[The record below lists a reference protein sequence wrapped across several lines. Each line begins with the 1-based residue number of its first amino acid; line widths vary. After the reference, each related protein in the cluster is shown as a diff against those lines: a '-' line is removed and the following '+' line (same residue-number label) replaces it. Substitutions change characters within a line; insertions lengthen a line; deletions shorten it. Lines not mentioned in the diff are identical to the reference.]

1 MRPIGKRIRRN
12 SGISL
17 PKSDEYANFEI
28 LGGKS
33 MAEDRKWPDDAI
45 YALRTTQQ
53 HHVQL
58 SMMADNKANMLI
70 GATFVVFTLA
80 IGQSRAGNI
89 SLPLLILAISAF
101 AAALLA
107 ALAVMPATARRGDTP
122 RNMLFFGSFGN
133 MSEEAYIDH
142 LLENEFV
149 SQETVYRTMLR
160 DIYQMGQV
168 LQRKKYR
175 YLGLAYRVF
184 LLGLSL
190 TFITYLA
197 EQFTG
202 PLPVVS

>member
-17 PKSDEYANFEI
+17 PKSDEYANFQI
-28 LGGKS
+28 LEGES
-33 MAEDRKWPDDAI
+33 MAEDRIWPDDAI

-80 IGQSRAGNI
+80 IGQSRAGNL

-133 MSEEAYIDH
+133 MTEEDYIDH

-160 DIYQMGQV
+160 DIYQMGAI

-175 YLGLAYRVF
+175 FLGWAYRVF
-184 LLGLSL
+184 LTGLTL
-190 TFITYLA
+190 TLA
-197 EQFTG
+197 TFCIEQVAG
-202 PLPVVS
+202 PIL

>member
-1 MRPIGKRIRRN
+1 
-12 SGISL
+12 
-17 PKSDEYANFEI
+17 
-28 LGGKS
+28 
-33 MAEDRKWPDDAI
+33 MAEDRIWPDDAI

-80 IGQSRAGNI
+80 IGQSRAGNL

-133 MSEEAYIDH
+133 MTEEDYIDH

-160 DIYQMGQV
+160 DIYQMGAI

-175 YLGLAYRVF
+175 FLGWAYRVF
-184 LLGLSL
+184 LTGLTL
-190 TFITYLA
+190 TLA
-197 EQFTG
+197 TFCIEQVAG
-202 PLPVVS
+202 PIL